1 MSWKR
6 VCWAHSIGMEKTATD
21 NKRVALKEKQWKNEN
36 FEPTSTPHEG
46 SLSTTNLA
54 LLTFVRC
61 FVFVS
66 VSLNVFFPPSSDMS
80 LLRALRESSRC
91 GHFAFIFG
99 LHEAWRGSGREH
111 EREKFEL
118 FIFIEIP
125 SLLHIPEHR
134 VSSLTFSVCLSF
146 VGRVRE
152 GGKKL
157 KPLRSVRSKPRSEGD
172 ERFIIYRC
180 YLW

>member
-1 MSWKR
+1 M
-6 VCWAHSIGMEKTATD
+6 V
-21 NKRVALKEKQWKNEN
+21 
-36 FEPTSTPHEG
+36 TSP
-46 SLSTTNLA
+46 L
-54 LLTFVRC
+54 F
-61 FVFVS
+61 
-66 VSLNVFFPPSSDMS
+66 SDYM
-80 LLRALRESSRC
+80 
-91 GHFAFIFG
+91 
-99 LHEAWRGSGREH
+99 AWLGSGHEH

-157 KPLRSVRSKPRSEGD
+157 KPLHSGAE
-172 ERFIIYRC
+172 
-180 YLW
+180 

>member
-54 LLTFVRC
+54 LLTALFLFRFLSTC
-61 FVFVS
+61 FVS
-66 VSLNVFFPPSSDMS
+66 PLDMS

-99 LHEAWRGSGREH
+99 LHGVAR
-111 EREKFEL
+111 
-118 FIFIEIP
+118 
-125 SLLHIPEHR
+125 
-134 VSSLTFSVCLSF
+134 
-146 VGRVRE
+146 
-152 GGKKL
+152 
-157 KPLRSVRSKPRSEGD
+157 
-172 ERFIIYRC
+172 
-180 YLW
+180 LWS